1 MLAEQVPA
9 ADGLWVQREKT
20 GIAASVWVVGLAEQV
35 PAADGLWVQR
45 EKTGIA
51 ASVWVVNNTG
61 RYSSLEMF
69 LIWM

>member
-45 EKTGIA
+45 GK
-51 ASVWVVNNTG
+51 
-61 RYSSLEMF
+61 LELQRQF
-69 LIWM
+69 G